1 MAYDATLQF
10 LKDDELEKLIR
21 AGPLYDSAIPRE
33 NSRIQE
39 WRKNA
44 ELHVLYNS
52 IELLHNTEVMSNLS
66 VHSDAIASRVYHFY
80 LPILFRVMF
89 LLEEHKKK
97 QKEDM
102 DSFLLSQEK
111 KKEEK
116 GESKKKRVLSETVV
130 YWDRSASRTREIDV
144 SGRVAN
150 VN

>member
-21 AGPLYDSAIPRE
+21 AGPLYDSAIHEKIP
-33 NSRIQE
+33 IQE

-80 LPILFRVMF
+80 LPDFISGDVFVGRTQEETKGGHGLFPF
-89 LLEEHKKK
+89 LAR
-97 QKEDM
+97 
-102 DSFLLSQEK
+102 
-111 KKEEK
+111 EEK
-116 GESKKKRVLSETVV
+116 RGRRKR
-130 YWDRSASRTREIDV
+130 RE
-144 SGRVAN
+144 
-150 VN
+150 